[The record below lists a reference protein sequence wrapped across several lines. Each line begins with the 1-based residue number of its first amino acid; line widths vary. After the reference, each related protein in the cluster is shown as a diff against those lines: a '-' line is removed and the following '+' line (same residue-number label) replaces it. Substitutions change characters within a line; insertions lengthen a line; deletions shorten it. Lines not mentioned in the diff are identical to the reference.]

1 MKLYELL
8 SRVTFDEL
16 VPTLNTLVGKTGQL
30 PYFKMAFD
38 ELRMMTPTINDDHID
53 VQMAES
59 YIYIEGCQDNWNN
72 VLGKK
77 IRLEKELM
85 LTEEVLAAHILWEIT
100 FFGFSEV
107 EMKENIGQDYGDE
120 PRWPDNIYRRKILE
134 IEDRQWSNYSRGAQW
149 ENVNGRKVISCE
161 IAEEVFKRRG
171 KRNRAK
177 RMRDARQERQI
188 DRLKKLAVR
197 EEGICKA
204 VSTGCISREQVE
216 YIMNI
221 QYGDEHTYCSHT
233 KTLEDRTQYIIEL
246 IDKYSDIDFLKYDSI
261 TAIATTSPEYP
272 FSEQEKTLLQEYVSS
287 KQLFKR
293 MQMFSGCDTTNTSHH
308 MTLLILVSKDRSE
321 LQTIDINNCNLIK
334 DC

>member
-120 PRWPDNIYRRKILE
+120 PKWPDNIYRRKIRE
-134 IEDRQWSNYSRGAQW
+134 I
-149 ENVNGRKVISCE
+149 
-161 IAEEVFKRRG
+161 
-171 KRNRAK
+171 
-177 RMRDARQERQI
+177 
-188 DRLKKLAVR
+188 
-197 EEGICKA
+197 
-204 VSTGCISREQVE
+204 
-216 YIMNI
+216 
-221 QYGDEHTYCSHT
+221 
-233 KTLEDRTQYIIEL
+233 EDRTQYIIEL
-246 IDKYSDIDFLKYDSI
+246 IDKFSDIDFLKYDSI

-321 LQTIDINNCNLIK
+321 LQTININNCNLIK